1 MQAFKIG
8 IDFLLRISSLSLIDN
23 QIVFDESDQNQWR
36 EEEEG
41 GRVLGALAG
50 LRYKTLQIVG

>member
-23 QIVFDESDQNQWR
+23 QIVFDESDQNRWR
-36 EEEEG
+36 EEE
-41 GRVLGALAG
+41 GRVLGAVAG